1 VSQSG
6 IYSELKPAW
15 WYVRDGMKW
24 PDAPKQV
31 QLILSDTCSHDC
43 VWCAYRQSGYTSNE
57 LFTKDAPLSKFGHN
71 NPIRFMPTERAM
83 KLLDEFKELGV
94 LGVQYT
100 GGGESSMHRDH
111 ERVYLRTLEL
121 GLRASLVSNGD
132 SWGPHLATEILP
144 RFDWVRI
151 SIDAGTPETYARTRG
166 ISPLRWDRV
175 WSHVR
180 VLAESIEKS
189 GSGTTLGIGF
199 VVAPDSWMEIPECC
213 RIAKQAGAEYVRLS
227 AIFSNEDEKPYTAI
241 YPAIT
246 GLIQA
251 TKEKYNGDGFY
262 VADNFGSRIEDL
274 KLGNP
279 DYKTCGYMRYTTYIG
294 ADQNCYVCCVYSYN
308 TRGLMTNIKD
318 KSFAEFWRSDER
330 RRFMENFDARKCVRC
345 QFNERNKQLNYIR
358 GTTQSGEVRHMEWP

>member
-1 VSQSG
+1 MSQSG

-121 GLRASLVSNGD
+121 GLRASLVSN
-132 SWGPHLATEILP
+132 AQRKKII
-144 RFDWVRI
+144 I
-151 SIDAGTPETYARTRG
+151 S
-166 ISPLRWDRV
+166 
-175 WSHVR
+175 
-180 VLAESIEKS
+180 
-189 GSGTTLGIGF
+189 
-199 VVAPDSWMEIPECC
+199 
-213 RIAKQAGAEYVRLS
+213 
-227 AIFSNEDEKPYTAI
+227 
-241 YPAIT
+241 
-246 GLIQA
+246 
-251 TKEKYNGDGFY
+251 
-262 VADNFGSRIEDL
+262 
-274 KLGNP
+274 
-279 DYKTCGYMRYTTYIG
+279 
-294 ADQNCYVCCVYSYN
+294 CY
-308 TRGLMTNIKD
+308 
-318 KSFAEFWRSDER
+318 
-330 RRFMENFDARKCVRC
+330 
-345 QFNERNKQLNYIR
+345 
-358 GTTQSGEVRHMEWP
+358 